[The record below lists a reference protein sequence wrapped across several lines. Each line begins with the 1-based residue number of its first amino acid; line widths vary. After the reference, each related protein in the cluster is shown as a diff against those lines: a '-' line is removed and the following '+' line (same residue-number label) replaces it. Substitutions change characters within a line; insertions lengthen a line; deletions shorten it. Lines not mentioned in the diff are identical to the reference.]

1 MITLYASKTP
11 NCQKISIAFEELEL
25 PYELKML
32 DLRADEQNVPEFLSI
47 SPNGKVP
54 AIVDHDAEGGR
65 MSLFESGAI
74 LTYLGDR
81 TGRLLAPSGTVRYAT
96 LAWLHWQ
103 TASLGPNFG
112 QLGAFALRLE
122 EKLPTAIDRF
132 RTEVERLF
140 GVMERRLSESDYL
153 AGPDYS
159 IADIAAFP
167 WASVGRGN
175 MAEMLGLA
183 DSVATKPALQAWL
196 DTISARPAVVR
207 GLAALAI

>member
-11 NCQKISIAFEELEL
+11 NCQKISIALEELDL

-32 DLRADEQNVPEFLSI
+32 DLRADEQNAPEFLRM

-54 AIVDHDAEGGR
+54 AIVDHDAEGGP

-74 LTYLGDR
+74 LTYLGD
-81 TGRLLAPSGTVRYAT
+81 TGGHLLAPSGSVRYAT
-96 LAWLHWQ
+96 LAWVHWQ

-112 QLGAFALRLE
+112 QLGAFALRFE
-122 EKLPTAIDRF
+122 EKLPAAIDRF
-132 RTEVERLF
+132 RTEVERLY
-140 GVMERRLSESDYL
+140 GVMERRLSESAYL

-167 WASVGRGN
+167 WADVVRGN
-175 MAEMLGLA
+175 MAEKLGLA
-183 DSVATKPALQAWL
+183 DTLATKPALQAWL
-196 DTISARPAVVR
+196 DTIAARPGVVR
-207 GLAALAI
+207 GLAALDI